1 MSNSPTTEG
10 DAGAPGRAPTSDP
23 LVIRSLDFLGPM
35 ATVGGWRPEPDL
47 PEIAFAGRSNVGKS
61 SLLNKL
67 IRRKRFARVS
77 NTPGRTREINFF
89 KVNDQF
95 VLVDLPG
102 YGYARIS
109 KERKKEWL
117 PLIEGYLRSSPALRG
132 VVQLLDVRH
141 PASDDDLQM
150 LDFLAELGAPTIVAL
165 TKIDKL
171 RPRELATRLH
181 EMAVQLQLDE
191 EQMIPFSATTNV
203 GRDDLASAVVSL
215 VAQPSWRNE
224 DPSAR

>member
-1 MSNSPTTEG
+1 LSDGE
-10 DAGAPGRAPTSDP
+10 DP
-23 LVIRSLDFLGPM
+23 LVIRTLEFLGPM
-35 ATVGGWRPEPDL
+35 ATVEGWRPTSEL
-47 PEIAFAGRSNVGKS
+47 PEVAFAGRSNVGKS
-61 SLLNKL
+61 SLLNRL
-67 IRRKRFARVS
+67 VRRKAFARVS

-89 KVNDQF
+89 KVNEQF

-150 LDFLAELGAPTIVAL
+150 LDFLAELGAPTIVVL

-171 RPRELATRLH
+171 RPRELAKRLQ